1 MFVDVKTHLHKLKVA
16 EHVNFPVVLQGALSF
31 VTKTHSSFAVIT
43 KLKILLID
51 GNGKNSETRTLFY
64 NLQEFWFPC
73 VFHLFFF
80 IYISRCDKSNKTGSY
95 FYYCF
100 LISSV
105 FLEVAPLSPYPG
117 FQRIFFSYGH

>member
-51 GNGKNSETRTLFY
+51 GNGKKYGNSY
-64 NLQEFWFPC
+64 SVLQFAGILVSLCIPSLLL
-73 VFHLFFF
+73 HL
-80 IYISRCDKSNKTGSY
+80 Y
-95 FYYCF
+95 F
-100 LISSV
+100 
-105 FLEVAPLSPYPG
+105 
-117 FQRIFFSYGH
+117 QM

>member
-95 FYYCF
+95 FYCSF
-100 LISSV
+100 PHFECLTGGSST
-105 FLEVAPLSPYPG
+105 LTDKPLKSDASRCG
-117 FQRIFFSYGH
+117 

>member
-51 GNGKNSETRTLFY
+51 GNGKNSETLTLFY

-95 FYYCF
+95 FYCSF
-100 LISSV
+100 PHFECLTGGSST
-105 FLEVAPLSPYPG
+105 LTDKPLKCDTSRCG
-117 FQRIFFSYGH
+117 